1 MLSWEVHLLPHQG
14 GIEWLGGDDGRCF
27 TNLND
32 ALSQADH
39 LDLMGA
45 SRITGNIVYKFWKIC
60 NN

>member
-45 SRITGNIVYKFWKIC
+45 SRITGNIVYKF
-60 NN
+60 

>member
-1 MLSWEVHLLPHQG
+1 MGSAPSTPPRRNRVAR
-14 GIEWLGGDDGRCF
+14 GDDGRCF

-45 SRITGNIVYKFWKIC
+45 SRITGNIVYKF
-60 NN
+60 